1 MLHKWLQ
8 DVQQAPKNLLAM
20 AVGIKQ
26 NASVNAI
33 IEKVGLEYLTIFPSP
48 IFSTADL
55 KLNNKALHFDQVIVV
70 CGVSV

>member
-1 MLHKWLQ
+1 MLSLHNNLQSFNVSILILSHQLLFIILHKWLQ

-33 IEKVGLEYLTIFPSP
+33 IEKVG
-48 IFSTADL
+48 
-55 KLNNKALHFDQVIVV
+55 
-70 CGVSV
+70 

>member
-33 IEKVGLEYLTIFPSP
+33 IEKVGLESLTIFPS